1 MSLGVHVSLSQ
12 HPPSRPGIP
21 VNTVGEEAREV
32 ERSLPFLEKASQN
45 YIMVFNTLKYNV
57 AI

>member
-32 ERSLPFLEKASQN
+32 EGSLPFLEKASHNFLIGIQR
-45 YIMVFNTLKYNV
+45 
-57 AI
+57 A